1 MYDTDVD
8 QAPHVIDAIDQAA
21 VLLKPLRIELLR
33 ELAEPRTCPQL
44 ASALGITMQK
54 AWYHVKVLERAGLVE
69 RTGERRV
76 RGLREG
82 IYRAVA
88 SSYALSPRLTQ
99 QLGGAAEAK
108 QQVAL
113 GVIQRMAEQLLE
125 DTSRMAGAAEQ
136 SAALALSAQVELAP
150 SRRAAF
156 IEDLQQ
162 AVQDLARKY
171 GATENAWETET
182 FKFMLACYKEPG
194 G

>member
-1 MYDTDVD
+1 
-8 QAPHVIDAIDQAA
+8 VIDALDQAA

-33 ELAEPRTCPQL
+33 ALAEPRTCPQL
-44 ASALGITMQK
+44 ASAVGITMQK

-69 RTGERRV
+69 RSGERRV

-88 SSYALSPRLTQ
+88 SSYALSPRLTA
-99 QLGGAAEAK
+99 QLGGAAEAQ

-125 DTSRMAGAAEQ
+125 DTSRMAGTGAEA
-136 SAALALSAQVELAP
+136 AALALSAQVELAP

-162 AVQDLARKY
+162 AVQSLARKY

-182 FKFMLACYKEPG
+182 FKFMLACYKEPEE
-194 G
+194 